1 MIIDQL
7 PSSSPLPLPIPK
19 QPTIQQSLPRQR
31 TMGFVRLKELFQY
44 LRGITQTPIHL
55 LRFVG
60 RKEEQ
65 KLAVKGYEV

>member
-31 TMGFVRLKELFQY
+31 TMGVCTIKGVISIFERHNPNPNPF
-44 LRGITQTPIHL
+44 TS
-55 LRFVG
+55 FC
-60 RKEEQ
+60 RKKRRTKTGGEG
-65 KLAVKGYEV
+65 L